1 MYTYANKTQENKNQS
16 VATHIAQKQGSGST
30 FQFVD
35 NRPEAVAQRKLQEMA
50 NNSPQVKQA
59 TQLQVVA
66 DNYSG
71 KLNQPIQLNKVG
83 DDVSTS
89 YGVTAKS
96 DEEVG
101 DFDETQKAMVHRGLV
116 ETEIHG
122 DKKYVRAYQTIYAP
136 NEDNSSWKD
145 VHQEDAK
152 DKEDQKIKFKGKG
165 DTWVNFGQPLR
176 ALHYI
181 RTYKAQADEGKREE
195 AWKAV
200 EQDERTPEKRKEI
213 ERAHGKPIVRSFLV
227 PFDVYEELTSQAIS
241 ESQRDKL
248 GDYNMNVDKSK
259 ASDQY
264 QIVGAGIKTM
274 EQTAVPGSLV
284 SYVLDQHKDEYQQP
298 HHGEVKGVDELSEK
312 LGLPSIFNPL
322 TAPMEGTQV
331 PSAETQAI
339 RAKELGELYDLSFL
353 VEKKEHHPQYAQS
366 DISKHGYLDKYLNKE
381 PEPRITELALKYLKT
396 DTLPD
401 TKEERDSLRLQ
412 LASAANAS
420 LIPQMIAENYE
431 EGTAKMYAD
440 DRKDQSVRQAE
451 LKELYDLSFLV
462 ERKEHHPQYGQSD
475 ISKHGYLDKYLN
487 KEPEPRIAELALK
500 YLKTDTLPDT
510 KEERDKLRIHL
521 EASIKKSKERSEIK
535 GEMKELSSWGKS
547 QTFKDKKLASRQK
560 PQPKPAEIPNQEEIE
575 RRREALGRNKE
586 QTDDEPVDLSWLCL

>member
-1 MYTYANKTQENKNQS
+1 MYAQVEKPKENKSQS
-16 VATHIAQKQGSGST
+16 VANAVSKKQGGGEST

-241 ESQRDKL
+241 ESQRNKL

-353 VEKKEHHPQYAQS
+353 VEKKEHHPQ
-366 DISKHGYLDKYLNKE
+366 K
-381 PEPRITELALKYLKT
+381 EPRIAELALKYLKT

-462 ERKEHHPQYGQSD
+462 EKKEHHPQ
-475 ISKHGYLDKYLN
+475 K
-487 KEPEPRIAELALK
+487 EPRIAELALK

-575 RRREALGRNKE
+575 RRREALGRNKK
-586 QTDDEPVDLSWLCL
+586 QTDDEPVDLSLLGL